1 MVVVMVGNETALIS
15 SVRSQN
21 AAVTEYLGFSF
32 LFNSELQ
39 PMRGLG
45 TFRVSV
51 PILTK

>member
-21 AAVTEYLGFSF
+21 AAATEYLGFSF